1 MASTALEI
9 TLRRDRLIVGAAL
22 AALTFVS
29 WLYILWLVETMDMG
43 MTMPAGDMTSPMQD
57 AAPMSDM
64 AMSDMAMGETVMAGL
79 HPWSFTYFVFM
90 FVMWAVMMVGM
101 MTPSAA
107 PMILIYARVGRAA
120 EEKGRPLAAT
130 GFFAGGYLLAWTAFS
145 LIATLG
151 QWALEQALLLTPMM
165 ASASALFSGLVLIA
179 AGLFQWTPQ
188 KDACLSHCQAP
199 LAFVHAH
206 GGFRRE
212 PLGALALGFHH
223 GLYCIGCCW
232 ALMALL
238 FVGGVMNVLWI
249 AAIAIFVLA
258 EKLLPPRWPVSRVAG
273 GVLIALGIWVLAGG
287 AL

>member
-1 MASTALEI
+1 MAATALEN

-22 AALTFVS
+22 AALTVVS
-29 WLYILWLVETMDMG
+29 WLYILWLVKTMDMD
-43 MTMPAGDMTSPMQD
+43 MDMAMPAGDGMTTSMQA
-57 AAPMSDM
+57 AAPV
-64 AMSDMAMGETVMAGL
+64 GEGMVMGL
-79 HPWSFTYFVFM
+79 HPWNLTYFAFM

-145 LIATLG
+145 FIATLG
-151 QWALEQALLLTPMM
+151 QWALERALLLTPMM
-165 ASASALFSGLVLIA
+165 ASASVLFSGLVLIA

-212 PLGALALGFHH
+212 PAGALALGFRH

-287 AL
+287 TL